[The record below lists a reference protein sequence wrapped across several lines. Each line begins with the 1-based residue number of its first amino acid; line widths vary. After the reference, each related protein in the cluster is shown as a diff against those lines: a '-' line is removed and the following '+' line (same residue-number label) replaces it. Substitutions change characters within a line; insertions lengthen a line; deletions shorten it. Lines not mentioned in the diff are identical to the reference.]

1 MQFSPFDDTQTHTR
15 SPQPTENGY
24 DTSGWDLYRQGVEI
38 TTDRVRFLGSQ
49 PKIWSGEASGY
60 STIVTFGQN
69 PGAIDGNAIG
79 LESKF
84 EDLPEF
90 NPVAFLTLGVAYPL
104 PITFNDGPSEETEAT
119 IEPLVIPFKKPT
131 NEGPYYAHAIRA
143 SYEEG
148 NIEGHIVK
156 STNPVEQFVDLR
168 ISLDTRFFLDE
179 GAGYFGNLPRDP
191 YVADVGFT
199 PTPFD
204 DTLPYSPDNKLTT
217 TDSVFHQVIRDGS
230 ETGEVNLLPYG
241 KKSAAAGFSCYGLN
255 AGQYGTDSVAFL
267 GWSLG
272 S

>member
-1 MQFSPFDDTQTHTR
+1 MQFSPFDDTQAHTR
-15 SPQPTENGY
+15 SIQPTENGY

-49 PKIWSGEASGY
+49 PKMWSGEITGY

-69 PGAIDGNAIG
+69 PGTIDGNAIG

-90 NPVAFLTLGVAYPL
+90 NPVAFLTLGAAYPL

-119 IEPLVIPFKKPT
+119 IEPFVVPFKKPT
-131 NEGPYYAHAIRA
+131 NEGPYYAHTVRA

-156 STNPVEQFVDLR
+156 STNRIEQFVDLR
-168 ISLDTRFFLDE
+168 PSLDTRFFLDE
-179 GAGYFGNLPRDP
+179 GADYFGNLPRDP
-191 YVADVGFT
+191 CVADVGFL
-199 PTPFD
+199 PIPFD

-217 TDSVFHQVIRDGS
+217 VNSVFHQVIRDGS
-230 ETGEVNLLPYG
+230 ETGEVDFLPYS
-241 KKSAAAGFSCYGLN
+241 KKSTPAGFSCYGLN